1 MTCSI
6 DSGTFRFITLQR
18 KLLSWLASPS
28 ARRAIAPLGADPV
41 DGKFRILATGD
52 GGRPH
57 MQPRS

>member
-1 MTCSI
+1 M
-6 DSGTFRFITLQR
+6 TLQR